1 MLGEVQYGGRV
12 TDDFDKR
19 LLTTFTHVW
28 FCDVLLRPGFE
39 FYKNY
44 KVPMTKNLQDYID
57 YINGLPPTDT
67 PEVFGLHANADITWV
82 FSDFVILHYLHM
94 IIFFLTTFTVNNF

>member
-19 LLTTFTHVW
+19 LLLTFTHVW

-44 KVPMTKNLQDYID
+44 KVPVTRSLPGCLDF
-57 YINGLPPTDT
+57 INALPATDT
-67 PEVFGLHANADITWV
+67 PEVFGLHPNADITSVKLYTFLNV
-82 FSDFVILHYLHM
+82 F
-94 IIFFLTTFTVNNF
+94 

>member
-1 MLGEVQYGGRV
+1 VSWSTVCYMLGEVQYGGRV

-19 LLTTFTHVW
+19 LLLTFTHVW

-44 KVPMTKNLQDYID
+44 KVPVTRSLPGCLDF
-57 YINGLPPTDT
+57 INALPATDT
-67 PEVFGLHANADITWV
+67 PEVFGLHPNADIT
-82 FSDFVILHYLHM
+82 
-94 IIFFLTTFTVNNF
+94 